1 MQVFHHA
8 YVCSFG
14 NITKKSTHQ
23 IHYSELKH
31 SLNKKQLNSC
41 KYTAE

>member
-1 MQVFHHA
+1 MQVFLHP

-14 NITKKSTHQ
+14 NISKKSTYQ

-31 SLNKKQLNSC
+31 SLNKRQLRDP
-41 KYTAE
+41 